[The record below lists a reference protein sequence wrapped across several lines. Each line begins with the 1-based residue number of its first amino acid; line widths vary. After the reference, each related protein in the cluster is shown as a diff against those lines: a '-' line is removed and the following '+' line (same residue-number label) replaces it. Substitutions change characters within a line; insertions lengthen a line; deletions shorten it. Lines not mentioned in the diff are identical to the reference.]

1 MSFETNASE
10 LPIGPILLEQ
20 LTLENGTDT
29 SRNNAEDG
37 RIQFNP
43 DGIIRLTAS
52 SL

>member
-1 MSFETNASE
+1 MSFETNVSE
-10 LPIGPILLEQ
+10 LPIGPILLGH

-43 DGIIRLTAS
+43 DEITRLNAS